1 MDCNERTREEFVS
14 VTKDGVKVI
23 PFENN
28 VKALAPISALFHRQQ
43 HSSFDAS
50 VTMKYKPKSD
60 KDLAGITCYQSE
72 NFNYVLGITKRD
84 KDFYAVLERTEKGNS
99 TIIASEKLPSYTAI
113 QLQVI
118 AKGDEY
124 TFAYS
129 LDGKNYKNIG
139 GTVSG
144 DILSTNVAGGFTG
157 SLIGLYSTSSNDIK
171 P

>member
-1 MDCNERTREEFVS
+1 M
-14 VTKDGVKVI
+14 
-23 PFENN
+23 
-28 VKALAPISALFHRQQ
+28 
-43 HSSFDAS
+43 
-50 VTMKYKPKSD
+50 
-60 KDLAGITCYQSE
+60 
-72 NFNYVLGITKRD
+72 
-84 KDFYAVLERTEKGNS
+84 
-99 TIIASEKLPSYTAI
+99 
-113 QLQVI
+113 QVI

>member
-1 MDCNERTREEFVS
+1 M
-14 VTKDGVKVI
+14 
-23 PFENN
+23 
-28 VKALAPISALFHRQQ
+28 
-43 HSSFDAS
+43 
-50 VTMKYKPKSD
+50 
-60 KDLAGITCYQSE
+60 AGITCYQSE
-72 NFNYVLGITKRD
+72 NFNYVLGITKKD